1 MTKHLTIRQTITV
14 NIYYR
19 KRGILMA
26 ELTLTAANFEK
37 EVLESDIPVLVDF
50 WANWCGPCKMLAP
63 TIEELANEYEG
74 KVKVGKVNIDDFSY
88 LAIKYGVVSIPTVVL
103 FKNGQ
108 AVDKSIGFVPK
119 ASIEKMLK

>member
-1 MTKHLTIRQTITV
+1 
-14 NIYYR
+14 
-19 KRGILMA
+19 MA

-74 KVKVGKVNIDDFSY
+74 KVKVGKVNIDDFSS